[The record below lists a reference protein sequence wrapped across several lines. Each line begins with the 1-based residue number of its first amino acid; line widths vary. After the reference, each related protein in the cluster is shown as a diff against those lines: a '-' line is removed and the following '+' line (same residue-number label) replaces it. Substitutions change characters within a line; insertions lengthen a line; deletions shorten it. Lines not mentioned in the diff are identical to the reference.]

1 MSSALDEYCGSTFW
15 NDSYLDRPDPDL
27 PVCLEQTVLVWI
39 PLGFFWVCA
48 PWQLPPLFNSKQ
60 RGVRNSKLYLVK
72 QALACSLLLTSAIG
86 LIITLLEDYSDYRDP
101 TPETLNPLVLYVN
114 PSIYTAT
121 WLMVLLVHESGKRA
135 NDKNS
140 PYLFIFWL
148 LSILCGVFTLQTL
161 IRLAIREG
169 SPPDLPRFS
178 LFCISYCLQW
188 ISFIVSC
195 ISDISSEV
203 KAAAKKNPQLS
214 ASFLSE
220 ITFHWFSSMML
231 KGYRKPLEAK
241 HLWELNDVDKPQTI
255 YTKFERHMMQG
266 LKEAQRKMEGKR
278 NKEIHKETEQMNGFS
293 RSTSQDI
300 LVMEEKTRKDKKKK
314 PEKLK
319 TTPTV
324 PVGWLVL
331 SMLKNYRHILIK
343 GVIFKLLHD
352 TLMFVNPQLL
362 KLMVSFTEDMSVYQW
377 MGYLYAVL
385 LFIVALF
392 QSLLLQQYFQ
402 CCFLLG
408 MRVRTAIIAAVY
420 KKALTISNTARK
432 ESTMGEIVN
441 LMAVDAQRFND
452 VTNFIHLLWSA
463 PLQILVGVVF
473 LWQELGPSVLAG
485 LAIMILLIP
494 INGVLMSK
502 IKNLQMSNM
511 KHKDQRMKLM
521 NEILNGIKVMKFY
534 AWEPSFAEQIFG
546 IREKELKVMKKSLYL
561 LAVAIFVVTCTPF
574 MVTLTSFGVYLT
586 VDPKNILDAEKAFTS
601 ISLFNILRFPL
612 MMLPMVISSMVQAA
626 VSCKRLEA
634 FLGSENLNTSA
645 IQQDPS
651 CGTLDSAITFTEAT
665 FSWNRNETP
674 TVKNVT
680 LNIKPGKLVAV
691 VGPVGSGKTSLIS
704 ALLGEMENIKGFINI
719 KGSFAYVPQQAWIQN
734 NTLQDNILFGLEW
747 EESRYQKVLEACA
760 LLPDLELLPA
770 GDQTEI
776 GEKGINLSGGQKQRV
791 SLARAVYSDSD
802 IIVLDD
808 PLSAVDAHV
817 GKHIFEKVIGP
828 NGLLKNK
835 TRILVTHGVTFLP
848 QTDEIVV
855 LVNGEVSEV
864 GSYKTLRAN
873 MGAFADFLNTYGEGS
888 HSEEGE
894 PTVNVVTEEDL
905 TPGDDQV
912 SQVDVDPGEAIT
924 LSLKRENSERARSR
938 KWSKN
943 SIRVSLKKAKM
954 DKDLVSQKEGQVEMV
969 KGQKL
974 IEKETM
980 ETGKVK
986 FSIYWKYLRAIGWWY
1001 SLLIILSYI
1010 TQNVATI
1017 GQNLWLSDWT
1027 NDASH
1032 YINTTYP
1039 ASERDQRL
1047 GIFGVLGVAQAVFV
1061 LLGVF
1066 LMAGGT
1072 IVASRDLHSRLLQ
1085 NILHVPMLFFD
1096 TTPTG
1101 RIINRFSKDIYTIDE
1116 TIPMSFRSWLSCF
1129 FGVLGTLA
1137 VICLATPYFTIVIVP
1152 LVVIYYFIQ
1161 IFYVVTSRQL
1171 RRLDSVTRSPIYS
1184 HFSETILGLPVIR
1197 AYRHQARFLA
1207 DNEKIINENQKCVFA
1222 WIVSNRWLAIRLE
1235 FLGNFV
1241 VFFAA
1246 LFAVISRGSL
1256 DSGLVGLSISY
1267 ALNVTQALNW
1277 LVRQTSE
1284 LETNIVA
1291 VERVSE
1297 YTELDNEAPWTTDH
1311 QPEKSWPNK
1320 GEIKFLDYKVRYR
1333 PELDLVLHGITCE
1346 IQPNEKVGIVG
1357 RTGAGKSSLAN
1368 CLFRIL
1374 ESAGG
1379 KILIDGVDISTIGLH
1394 DLRQKLS
1401 IIPQDPVLFSGTIH
1415 MNLDPFS
1422 RHTDEE
1428 MWRSLELA
1436 HLKQYVANLPDKLQ
1450 HEVSEGGENLSVGQ
1464 RQLLCLARALLRK
1477 SKILVLD
1484 EATAAIDL
1492 ETDDLIQTTIRKEFT
1507 DCTVLTI
1514 AHRLH
1519 TIMDCTRVMVLDAG
1533 RIIEFDSPF
1542 KLLQKQGYFYNMAK
1556 DAGITEAGATAL

>member
-1 MSSALDEYCGSTFW
+1 MSSMLDKYCGSTFW
-15 NDSYLDRPDPDL
+15 NDSYVDRPDPDL

-39 PLGFFWVCA
+39 PLGFLWACA
-48 PWQLPPLFNSKQ
+48 PWQLSPLFRSKR
-60 RGVRNSKLYLVK
+60 RGVRYSKLYLVK
-72 QALACSLLLTSAIG
+72 QVLAFLLLLTSAIG
-86 LIITLLEDYSDYRDP
+86 LIITLLEDYGDYRDP
-101 TPETLNPLVLYVN
+101 TPDRLNPLVLYVN

-121 WLMVLLVHESGKRA
+121 WLMVLLIYESRRRA
-135 NDKNS
+135 NEKNS

-148 LSILCGVFTLQTL
+148 LSVLCGIFTLQTL
-161 IRLAIREG
+161 IRLAIRKG
-169 SPPDLPRFS
+169 SPPDPPRFS
-178 LFCISYCLQW
+178 LFCISYCLEW

-195 ISDISSEV
+195 ISDVSPED
-203 KAAAKKNPQLS
+203 KAAAKKNPQIS

-241 HLWELNDVDKPQTI
+241 HLWELNDVDKTQTI
-255 YTKFERHMMQG
+255 YAQFERHMMQG
-266 LKEAQRKMEGKR
+266 LKEVQRKMERKK
-278 NKEIHKETEQMNGFS
+278 NKEVHKETEQMNGFS

-300 LVMEEKTRKDKKKK
+300 LVMEEKTRKDKRKKS
-314 PEKLK
+314 EKVKLAPK
-319 TTPTV
+319 TAE
-324 PVGWLVL
+324 GWLVL
-331 SMLKNYRHILIK
+331 SMLKNHRHILIK
-343 GVIFKLLHD
+343 GFIFKLLHD
-352 TLMFVNPQLL
+352 ALLFVNPQLL

-385 LFIVALF
+385 LFVVALF

-408 MRVRTAIIAAVY
+408 MRVRTAITAAVY
-420 KKALTISNTARK
+420 KKALTVSNTVSK

-452 VTNFIHLLWSA
+452 VTNFIHLLWSS

-494 INGVLMSK
+494 VNGILMSRT
-502 IKNLQMSNM
+502 KNLQMKNM
-511 KHKDQRMKLM
+511 KLKDQRMKLM

-534 AWEPSFAEQIFG
+534 TWEPSFAEQIFG
-546 IREKELKVMKKSLYL
+546 IRDKELKVMKKSFYL
-561 LAVAIFVVTCTPF
+561 LTVAVFLVTCMPF
-574 MVTLTSFGVYLT
+574 MVTLTSFGVYLI
-586 VDPKNILDAEKAFTS
+586 VDPNNVLDAEKAFTS

-612 MMLPMVISSMVQAA
+612 MMLPLVISSIVQAGI
-626 VSCKRLEA
+626 SSKRLEA
-634 FLGSENLNTSA
+634 FLGSENLDASA
-645 IQQDPS
+645 IRQDRS
-651 CGTLDSAITFTEAT
+651 CDSAVAFSDAT

-674 TVKNVT
+674 TIKNVT
-680 LNIKPGKLVAV
+680 LKIKPGNLVAI

-704 ALLGEMENIKGFINI
+704 ALLGEMENIKGFINV
-719 KGSFAYVPQQAWIQN
+719 KGSFAYVPQLAWIQN
-734 NTLQDNILFGLEW
+734 NTLEDNVLFGLER

-760 LLPDLELLPA
+760 LLPDLERLPA

-791 SLARAVYSDSD
+791 SLARAVYSDAD

-828 NGLLKNK
+828 NGLLKDK
-835 TRILVTHGVTFLP
+835 TRILVTHRVTFLP

-855 LVNGEVSEV
+855 LVNGEVTEL
-864 GSYKTLRAN
+864 GLYKTLKAN
-873 MGAFADFLNTYGEGS
+873 RGAFADFLNTYSEGS
-888 HSEEGE
+888 RSEEGE
-894 PTVNVVTEEDL
+894 ATVNMVTEEDV
-905 TPGDDQV
+905 TPDDDQEL
-912 SQVDVDPGEAIT
+912 QVGVDAVEAIT
-924 LSLKRENSERARSR
+924 LSLKRENSERVRSR
-938 KWSKN
+938 KWSK
-943 SIRVSLKKAKM
+943 SSVRVSLNKAKR
-954 DKDLVSQKEGQVEMV
+954 DKSLVSEKEGQADMV
-969 KGQKL
+969 KGQRL

-986 FSIYWKYLRAIGWWY
+986 LSIYWKYLSAIGSWY
-1001 SLLIILSYI
+1001 LLLIILSYI
-1010 TQNVATI
+1010 AQNMATI

-1027 NDASH
+1027 NDASL

-1047 GIFGVLGVAQAVFV
+1047 GIFGVLGVAQAVFM
-1061 LLGVF
+1061 LLGAF
-1066 LMAGGT
+1066 LMTGGN
-1072 IVASRDLHSRLLQ
+1072 IAASRDLHSRLLQ

-1101 RIINRFSKDIYTIDE
+1101 RIVNRFSKDIYTIDE
-1116 TIPMSFRSWLSCF
+1116 IIPMSFRSWLSCVF
-1129 FGVLGTLA
+1129 VVLGTLA

-1161 IFYVVTSRQL
+1161 IFYITTSRQL

-1197 AYRHQARFLA
+1197 AYGHQARFLA
-1207 DNEKIINENQKCVFA
+1207 DNKKIMNENQKCVFP
-1222 WIVSNRWLAIRLE
+1222 WIVANRWLAIRLE
-1235 FLGNFV
+1235 FLGNLV

-1246 LFAVISRGSL
+1246 LFAVLARDRL

-1291 VERVSE
+1291 VERVLE
-1297 YTELDNEAPWTTDH
+1297 YTKLDNEAPWTTDH
-1311 QPEKSWPNK
+1311 QPEKGWPDK

-1368 CLFRIL
+1368 CLVRIL

-1394 DLRQKLS
+1394 DLRQKLT

-1422 RHTDEE
+1422 RYTDEE
-1428 MWRSLELA
+1428 LWQSLELA
-1436 HLKQYVANLPDKLQ
+1436 HLKQYVASLPGKLQ
-1450 HEVSEGGENLSVGQ
+1450 HKVSEGGKNLSVGQ

-1477 SKILVLD
+1477 SKILILD

-1492 ETDDLIQTTIRKEFT
+1492 ETDNLIQTTIQNEFT
-1507 DCTVLTI
+1507 DCTVLII

-1542 KLLQKQGYFYNMAK
+1542 ELLQKQGHFYNMAK
-1556 DAGITEAGATAL
+1556 DAGLTATGVTAL